1 MKLEEII
8 TKSKEVKAPML
19 KKESKSEP
27 LKLLTNILK
36 KSDRD
41 ARKHSRRIQVLY
53 IVMVLFWIFQIII
66 ANNYLSK
73 IGFGILTVASFM
85 VIFYNQL
92 HYERNNR
99 SYFAISNID
108 FLKETKKRLKFL
120 PNRIWYIIIWALFDL
135 GFCFVIVADFSHRY
149 SILIGVGVILIMQL
163 ILAIAISA
171 ELYFEYKKWKKIR
184 KPLITEIEHILQEI
198 KEA

>member
-27 LKLLTNILK
+27 LKLLINRLK

-41 ARKHSRRIQVLY
+41 ARKHSRGIQVLY
-53 IVMVLFWIFQIII
+53 IVMVLFWIFRIII
-66 ANNYLSK
+66 DNNYLSK
-73 IGFGILTVASFM
+73 IGFGILTVASFI

-120 PNRIWYIIIWALFDL
+120 ANRIWYIIIWALFDL
-135 GFCFVIVADFSHRY
+135 GFCFLIVSDFSHRY
-149 SILIGVGVILIMQL
+149 SIAIGPILIMQL

-171 ELYFEYKKWKKIR
+171 ELYFGYRKWKKIR
-184 KPLITEIEHILQEI
+184 KPFITEIEHILQEI
-198 KEA
+198 QEA